1 MTASNPEE
9 PATSKSLDA
18 TERPTPARRLRRV
31 LVKLA
36 LSLLCAALLFVIAE
50 GVASITLL
58 VRDLD
63 ESGVTLAEH
72 RHTTYDPLL
81 GWVNEPDQSIPNMYG
96 PGLGLHTN
104 SLGFRSTHE
113 FSKEVP
119 AGKMRI
125 VCSGDS
131 FTLGY
136 GVSDQTTWASQLE
149 VLEPKLETVN
159 MGQGGYGADQAYLWY
174 KRDGSELEHDV
185 QLFAFITGDFI
196 RAGRSTNFGLPK
208 PVLTLNDGELQTTGI
223 PVSRLPYLVPYF
235 VHNRRRFSELN
246 ILQLVNGPE
255 VPNAQRGVAMTEI
268 QLRETMVAMFREL
281 KRLNEERGSRLVAVH
296 LPGER
301 DLTNVKSKG
310 WAEFLT
316 VELENIGVPYLNLI
330 EDLGEVPEPAIPS
343 LFIQPGEIDLSGAA
357 GHFTVKGNRWA
368 ATQILRRL
376 SELPNFTEE
385 LAHR

>member
-9 PATSKSLDA
+9 PATSESSDA
-18 TERPTPARRLRRV
+18 TERPTSGRRLRGL

-36 LSLLCAALLFVIAE
+36 LSLLSAALLFVIAE

-81 GWVNEPDQSIPNMYG
+81 GWVNEPNQSIPNMYG

-104 SLGFRSTHE
+104 SLGFRATHE
-113 FSKEVP
+113 FSKKVP

-301 DLTNVKSKG
+301 DLTNEKSKS

-376 SELPNFTEE
+376 SELPNFAEE